1 MKKILFIT
9 MFFLCGSLFAQTSW
23 TKYNKVEG
31 RNSQQVKGD
40 SSAVMVY
47 WVNPDR
53 VVSSTT
59 YIDTVKKVV
68 SIRTDT
74 LLIGGVDAKITIK
87 GMAATDSLEWAVGKT
102 APVTFRR
109 LFGVTPEST
118 ERLSKYDFAKVF
130 VRAYGATNAIRTY
143 QVVVEAF

>member
-1 MKKILFIT
+1 MKKIIFIT
-9 MFFLCGSLFAQTSW
+9 MFFLCGSLFAQVSW

-53 VVSSTT
+53 VVSTTT

-87 GMAATDSLEWAVGKT
+87 GMAATDSLEWAIGKT

-109 LFGVTPEST
+109 LFGVTSEST
-118 ERLSKYDFAKVF
+118 EKLSKYDFTKVF

-143 QVVVEAF
+143 QVVIEAF

>member
-1 MKKILFIT
+1 MKKIIFIT
-9 MFFLCGSLFAQTSW
+9 MFFLCGSLFAQASW

-59 YIDTVKKVV
+59 YIDTVKKVA

-87 GMAATDSLEWAVGKT
+87 GMAATDSLEWAIGKT

-109 LFGVTPEST
+109 LFGVTSEST
-118 ERLSKYDFAKVF
+118 EKLSKYDFTKVF

-143 QVVVEAF
+143 QVVIEAF